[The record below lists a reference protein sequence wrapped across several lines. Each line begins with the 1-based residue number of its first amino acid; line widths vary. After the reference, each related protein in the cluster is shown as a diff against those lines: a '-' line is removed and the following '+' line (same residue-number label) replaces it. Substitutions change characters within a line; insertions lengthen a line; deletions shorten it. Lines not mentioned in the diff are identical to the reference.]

1 MSAPAKWANALK
13 QSEKAAIELPH
24 DRIFGE
30 KMISVSLGELLML
43 NYRCGGGCANL
54 P

>member
-13 QSEKAAIELPH
+13 QPGKAAIRIPKE
-24 DRIFGE
+24 RIFGE
-30 KMISVSLGELLML
+30 KEISVSLDELAIF
-43 NYRCGGGCANL
+43 NSRCGGGCADL